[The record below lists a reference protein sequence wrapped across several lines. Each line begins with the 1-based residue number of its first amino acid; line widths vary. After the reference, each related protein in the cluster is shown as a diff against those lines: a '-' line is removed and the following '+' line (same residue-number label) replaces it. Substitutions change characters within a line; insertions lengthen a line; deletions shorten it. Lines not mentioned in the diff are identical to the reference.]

1 MRPDRST
8 VIEDA
13 LHLLLIAG
21 VLSAL
26 PVLTW
31 VLGVY

>member
-8 VIEDA
+8 VVEDT
-13 LHLLLIAG
+13 LYLLLIAG

-31 VLGVY
+31 VLGFY

>member
-1 MRPDRST
+1 MKPDQSA
-8 VIEDA
+8 VVADA
-13 LHLLLIAG
+13 LYLLLIAG

>member
-1 MRPDRST
+1 MDTERPGRAAIIGS
-8 VIEDA
+8 A
-13 LHLLLIAG
+13 LLIAG
-21 VLSAL
+21 VLLGL

>member
-1 MRPDRST
+1 MDAERHGR
-8 VIEDA
+8 IEIIGSA
-13 LHLLLIAG
+13 LLIAG
-21 VLSAL
+21 VLFGL